1 MEIYKD
7 LSSPASQQFEKL
19 LNTQLSRNKIEEGK
33 IIEGT
38 ITKITEKYIF
48 LFIPGL
54 KSEPVIDINEMNLI
68 GLQDKI
74 VVGSKLEV
82 LLEKT
87 EDKFGNVVVSAHKA
101 MKIKGWE
108 SLVEC
113 HKKGELIECKY
124 VQKTKGGMIVEHVQ
138 SKTLC
143 FLPGSQIS
151 DSPLKNVD
159 HLIGVVHK
167 FALVKMDLIRGNSV
181 VSRRQVLSSNKKVDK
196 KKIIEQFKIGD
207 IIPAEKCKCKGFSS
221 FGVFFEVDTP
231 EGSLDVLTHVQE
243 VSFSRVSNVQE
254 LFSIGDQVRQ
264 KVISIDY
271 EKLQVG
277 TSIKQLSPDP
287 FEKISNYK
295 VGSKEKFKAV
305 KIVEYGVFCEF
316 LDLPGLTTL
325 LHSSE
330 IDWLRKNIDP
340 KKVIKVGDIFECI
353 IQEIDTSKKRVAI
366 SKKMAMPNP
375 YEVFAKDFPVGSDCD
390 GIVESKNDYAL
401 FVRLE
406 NSKIDG
412 FLHANDIDF
421 LGKPEENLKKLNKN
435 DKIKVRILEI
445 NIDDHKVRVG
455 AKQLKKDPLDYF
467 QGKSV
472 GDTITV
478 KVVSSEKNGLMVK
491 PEGYEGSEILI
502 KKSQIAVA
510 SQDARPS
517 RFLNGDRI
525 DSAIS
530 ELNLEKRKVSLS
542 IKLLEELQNKEAVS
556 KFSSPLSGKNLP
568 FQSLSDRL
576 DDKKK
581 DKDK

>member
-19 LNTQLSRNKIEEGK
+19 LNTQLSKNKIEEGK
-33 IIEGT
+33 IIEGK
-38 ITKITEKYIF
+38 ITKITEKYVF
-48 LFIPGL
+48 LFIEGL
-54 KSEPVIDINEMNLI
+54 KSEAVIDINEMKVI
-68 GLQDKI
+68 GMQDKI
-74 VVGSKLEV
+74 EVGSKVEV
-82 LLEKT
+82 LLEKI
-87 EDKFGNVVVSAHKA
+87 EDRWGNVVVSAHKA

-124 VQKTKGGMIVEHVQ
+124 LQKTKGGMIVEHVK

-151 DSPLKNVD
+151 DSPLKNID
-159 HLIGVVHK
+159 HLIGEVHK
-167 FALVKMDLIRGNSV
+167 MALVKLDLIRGNSV
-181 VSRRQVLSSNKKVDK
+181 VSRRQVLNSNKKGDK
-196 KKIIEQFKIGD
+196 KKIIDQFKIGD

-231 EGSLDVLTHVQE
+231 EGTLDTLTHVQE
-243 VSFSRVSNVQE
+243 VSYSRVSNVQE
-254 LFSIGDQVRQ
+254 IFSIGDQV
-264 KVISIDY
+264 KLKIISICY

-277 TSIKQLSPDP
+277 TSIKQLLPDP

-340 KKVIKVGDIFECI
+340 KKVIKVGDIFECV
-353 IQEIDTSKKRVAI
+353 IQEIDTTKKRVAI
-366 SKKMAMPNP
+366 SKKMAIPNP
-375 YEVFAKDFPVGSDCD
+375 YEVFAKDFPVGSDCN

-401 FVRLE
+401 FIRLE

-412 FLHANDIDF
+412 FCHANDIDYF
-421 LGKPEENLKKLNKN
+421 GKPEENLKKINKN

-445 NIDDHKVRVG
+445 NIDDQKLRVG
-455 AKQLKKDPLDYF
+455 AKQLKIDPLNYF
-467 QGKSV
+467 KEKSV
-472 GDTITV
+472 GNTITV
-478 KVVSSEKNGLMVK
+478 KVISSDSKGLMVK

-510 SQDARPS
+510 AQDSRPS

-525 DSAIS
+525 DVAIS

-542 IKLLEELQNKEAVS
+542 IKLLEELQNKKALEMGS
-556 KFSSPLSGKNLP
+556 NPLSGRQLP
-568 FQSLSDRL
+568 FSSLSDKL

-581 DKDK
+581 DKK